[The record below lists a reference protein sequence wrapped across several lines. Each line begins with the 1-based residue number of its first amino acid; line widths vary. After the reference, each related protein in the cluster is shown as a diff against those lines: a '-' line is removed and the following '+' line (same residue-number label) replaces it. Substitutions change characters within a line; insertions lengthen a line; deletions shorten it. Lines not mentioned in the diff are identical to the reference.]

1 MKRIISTLALFAAS
15 TFASVPGA
23 LAQDHS
29 AKATI
34 PFDFTVNDQLLAPG
48 TYIISYS
55 PTWHQVKVQSKD
67 GGSTVVAISFAND
80 KSSPHQA
87 KLVFDKIGDQY
98 FLTEVVST
106 SASGSAV
113 LPKSKLEQKATM
125 VRAELHSPSTV
136 TVAMR

>member
-23 LAQDHS
+23 FAQDHM

-55 PTWHQVKVQSKD
+55 PTWHQVKVQSRD
-67 GGSTVVAISFAND
+67 GETSVVAISFADD
-80 KSSPHQA
+80 KSSPSQA

-106 SASGSAV
+106 SVSGSAV

-125 VRAELHSPSTV
+125 VRADLRTPSTV

>member
-15 TFASVPGA
+15 TVASVPGA
-23 LAQDHS
+23 IAQDHT

-55 PTWHQVKVQSKD
+55 PTWHQLKVQSSN
-67 GGSTVVAISFAND
+67 GETSVVAISFADD
-80 KSSPHQA
+80 KSSPSQP

-98 FLTEVVST
+98 FLSEVVST
-106 SASGSAV
+106 SACGSAV
-113 LPKSKLEQKATM
+113 LPKSKLENKATM
-125 VRAELHSPSTV
+125 VRADLHTASSV
-136 TVAMR
+136 TVAMK